1 MREIGLIAK
10 QQRHWMAPKPPCAQ
24 DALFSSVDFAST
36 MASVE
41 LLVLGYLLALIILLL
56 EIAYF
61 YLKNKHT
68 NLEY

>member
-1 MREIGLIAK
+1 MRETGLIAK
-10 QQRHWMAPKPPCAQ
+10 QQRHWMAPQPPCLA

-41 LLVLGYLLALIILLL
+41 LLVLGYLLALIILPL

-61 YLKNKHT
+61 YLKNKHKK
-68 NLEY
+68 LEY